1 MGVWH
6 HNMGKKILYYG
17 TRVLSISCDIY
28 IYIYISLVALYLYI
42 LKNLLQWATRSY
54 LAPLKSG
61 STVLIALLHTT
72 PKCSAHTWHNEGE
85 RIILGTDWKTA
96 AQYERFPKDLTRV
109 DLWIDSTDFCLSGK
123 LSTPRSDLMWSYKCN
138 SPGCRYT
145 FLADARGQIRKV
157 WGGYSLKTYDGMFL
171 QQQATW
177 LEEQLAGARVIADT
191 HYEWGT
197 KNLSEVEIITPIP
210 APRGR
215 RKRDLDG
222 NIIEKTL
229 TAKQRKYNQHVHSM
243 RSRIE
248 NVFGRLGQ
256 KVGALSNPFWE
267 GELQL
272 DYLVWFAAGLL
283 NEEWIHR
290 RRGR

>member
-1 MGVWH
+1 V
-6 HNMGKKILYYG
+6 ISSSTTQSFLLY
-17 TRVLSISCDIY
+17 TK
-28 IYIYISLVALYLYI
+28 ISL
-42 LKNLLQWATRSY
+42 LLGYKKLFGSVKKWLNCSDHSLRHNTQVLCSHLAQWGR
-54 LAPLKSG
+54 
-61 STVLIALLHTT
+61 
-72 PKCSAHTWHNEGE
+72 E
-85 RIILGTDWKTA
+85 RIILGTLEDWKTA

-248 NVFGRLGQ
+248 NVFGQLGQ

-290 RRGR
+290 RQGR

>member
-96 AQYERFPKDLTRV
+96 AQYERFPKKPNGLIFGLIVLT
-109 DLWIDSTDFCLSGK
+109 
-123 LSTPRSDLMWSYKCN
+123 
-138 SPGCRYT
+138 
-145 FLADARGQIRKV
+145 
-157 WGGYSLKTYDGMFL
+157 
-171 QQQATW
+171 
-177 LEEQLAGARVIADT
+177 
-191 HYEWGT
+191 
-197 KNLSEVEIITPIP
+197 
-210 APRGR
+210 
-215 RKRDLDG
+215 
-222 NIIEKTL
+222 
-229 TAKQRKYNQHVHSM
+229 
-243 RSRIE
+243 
-248 NVFGRLGQ
+248 
-256 KVGALSNPFWE
+256 
-267 GELQL
+267 
-272 DYLVWFAAGLL
+272 FA
-283 NEEWIHR
+283 
-290 RRGR
+290 